1 MPKVNETKIVELVYP
16 IETEGEDPIK
26 SVTLR
31 EPKAGEMRGLSFTD
45 IMQMDVETM
54 MTLIP
59 RISSL
64 TERHMINLKPI
75 NYAPLFTGVA
85 GFFVD
90 IDSPQTE

>member
-1 MPKVNETKIVELVYP
+1 MPKSKENTTVTLAVP
-16 IETEGEDPIK
+16 IEKEGEETIK
-26 SVTLR
+26 SVALR
-31 EPKAGEMRGLSFTD
+31 EPKSGEMRGLSFTK
-45 IMQMDVETM
+45 IMEMDVETM

-64 TERHMINLKPI
+64 TERDMINLKPI

-90 IDSPQTE
+90 LDSPQTE

>member
-1 MPKVNETKIVELVYP
+1 MPKVNETKIVELLAP
-16 IETEGEDPIK
+16 IEVEGEEPIK
-26 SVTLR
+26 SVSLR
-31 EPKAGEMRGLSFTD
+31 EPKAGEMRGLNFTD
-45 IMQMDVETM
+45 IMQMDIDTM
-54 MTLIP
+54 MTMIP

-90 IDSPQTE
+90 IDSQQTE